1 MAPGQPDRRDHG
13 QYAGRVTNVRK
24 RVSLALLFVTA
35 ASAHINI
42 TTVAAATTIAVN
54 ALEIKTTIAKA
65 RAAAKVAKKTV
76 KKVVKK
82 VSG

>member
-1 MAPGQPDRRDHG
+1 MSTASRSISVG
-13 QYAGRVTNVRK
+13 
-24 RVSLALLFVTA
+24 LLLVTA
-35 ASAHINI
+35 ATAHINI

-82 VSG
+82 VSGQ